1 MSTQACDPQRQS
13 WGRWMNG
20 HQAPTGKS
28 QSLVW
33 GREKDCRKNPHLLL
47 QVIIFLL
54 RNGSWLPTGPGRG
67 RITQLKAGGP
77 SCKASAHPK
86 RVASGLSSPSA
97 GPSAPPA
104 LESSKGGS
112 CPPGSRGEP
121 GSTPTLVTPPSGA
134 CDDTDLEGEPVGPRS
149 CHRERDSETCTLLP
163 GHQEPGAACPQT
175 RDTGGITSQPAGGP
189 QPHRGRGHGCRRGA
203 LHPRPSQASLVAS
216 VFCDPLFSSRVD
228 S

>member
-1 MSTQACDPQRQS
+1 MSTRACDPQRQS

-20 HQAPTGKS
+20 HQAPTGE
-28 QSLVW
+28 SLVW
-33 GREKDCRKNPHLLL
+33 GREKDCRKNPQLL

-54 RNGSWLPTGPGRG
+54 RNGSWLPTGLGRG

-77 SCKASAHPK
+77 SCKASAHPE

-97 GPSAPPA
+97 GPSTPPA

-112 CPPGSRGEP
+112 CPLGSRGEP

-163 GHQEPGAACPQT
+163 GHQEPGAACPRT
-175 RDTGGITSQPAGGP
+175 RDTGGITSQPAGGQ
-189 QPHRGRGHGCRRGA
+189 QPHRGRGHRCRRGGPTPTPFSG
-203 LHPRPSQASLVAS
+203 L
-216 VFCDPLFSSRVD
+216 SSRLCFL
-228 S
+228 